1 MMLQHLTTANCQH
14 ITHNKNAA
22 SSLPPVHMCSADQHM
37 LVASNCCDA
46 PKQQLLFSLAC
57 QINLASLYT
66 DPLLCRSL
74 AACEQLSRAGYG
86 DIAWINGGFDAARKE
101 DLPVVGAPDLR
112 YGGIGGLSEFL
123 GWTDAQRQNSQTE
136 GFIGGFQNV
145 LKLVRAMLHLVCHVL
160 YCVCTIVNMCAELL
174 QTDCQSR
181 HVCSEAST
189 RSRHIPFWDMEPCA
203 RCYHGR
209 NWAVWFLCADV
220 LCVWCRRHLFFSWMA
235 CGLATINCSST

>member
-1 MMLQHLTTANCQH
+1 M
-14 ITHNKNAA
+14 
-22 SSLPPVHMCSADQHM
+22 S
-37 LVASNCCDA
+37 
-46 PKQQLLFSLAC
+46 LFSHAC

-66 DPLLCRSL
+66 GPLPCRSL

-160 YCVCTIVNMCAELL
+160 YCVCIIFNTCAESL

-189 RSRHIPFWDMEPCA
+189 TSHHTFLG
-203 RCYHGR
+203 YG
-209 NWAVWFLCADV
+209 AVCSLLSWQQLGSLV
-220 LCVWCRRHLFFSWMA
+220 LMC
-235 CGLATINCSST
+235 

>member
-1 MMLQHLTTANCQH
+1 M
-14 ITHNKNAA
+14 
-22 SSLPPVHMCSADQHM
+22 S
-37 LVASNCCDA
+37 
-46 PKQQLLFSLAC
+46 LFSHAC

-66 DPLLCRSL
+66 GPLPCRSL

-145 LKLVRAMLHLVCHVL
+145 LKLVHATLHLVWHV
-160 YCVCTIVNMCAELL
+160 
-174 QTDCQSR
+174 S
-181 HVCSEAST
+181 
-189 RSRHIPFWDMEPCA
+189 
-203 RCYHGR
+203 
-209 NWAVWFLCADV
+209 
-220 LCVWCRRHLFFSWMA
+220 
-235 CGLATINCSST
+235 